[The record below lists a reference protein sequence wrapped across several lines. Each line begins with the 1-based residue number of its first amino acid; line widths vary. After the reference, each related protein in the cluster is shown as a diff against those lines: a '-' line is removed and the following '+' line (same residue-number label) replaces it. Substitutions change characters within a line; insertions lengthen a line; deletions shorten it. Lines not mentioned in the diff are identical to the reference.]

1 MLSESQRQNETSQTQ
16 LLADSGS
23 ATDKQLSLRQQQRR
37 KNKALQRLFDEQLQ
51 LHLAKKQ
58 PDTSQ
63 ASADVPSEATQEHLH
78 PLNGKLKQMLD

>member
-37 KNKALQRLFDEQLQ
+37 KNKALQRLFDEQLVH
-51 LHLAKKQ
+51 HLKKNQ
-58 PDTSQ
+58 PATS
-63 ASADVPSEATQEHLH
+63 
-78 PLNGKLKQMLD
+78 